1 MLYYLDIGEN
11 QKSKS
16 TFLVQ
21 KKPVASGER
30 IIPWNINGGK
40 QLICPATNVHIY
52 SFFPSTEKVKYKLD
66 SLYNKIRNSI
76 LNCYSYIGYFFFIA
90 R

>member
-21 KKPVASGER
+21 KRPVASGER
-30 IIPWNINGGK
+30 IIRWNINGRK

-52 SFFPSTEKVKYKLD
+52 SFFSQHLKSEV
-66 SLYNKIRNSI
+66 
-76 LNCYSYIGYFFFIA
+76 
-90 R
+90 